1 MLLNQ
6 YVFDDFEKILCFNV
20 VSIASEILYNDTL
33 SKAFFKYCQ
42 SLDALFIFQHVQA
55 G

>member
-6 YVFDDFEKILCFNV
+6 SGFDDFENILCFTV
-20 VSIASEILYNDTL
+20 ERIASEILYNDTL